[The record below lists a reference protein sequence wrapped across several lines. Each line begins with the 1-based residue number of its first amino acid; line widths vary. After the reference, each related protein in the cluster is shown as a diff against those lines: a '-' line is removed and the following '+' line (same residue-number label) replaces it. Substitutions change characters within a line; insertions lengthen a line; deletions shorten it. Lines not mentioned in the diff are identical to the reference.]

1 LIDSIVDEIK
11 LKFQDLHVLPIV
23 WTAEIIRNVDE
34 MAMESLKDH
43 GIYNG
48 LIDFVK
54 LKNELI
60 CWKLIKK
67 ESSLLNCC
75 ERIRSAKL
83 EHFSLKVSKIKT
95 LFLLILFLLS
105 INNFF
110 LKLKSEQKHFKQ
122 IQKKERSKMQ
132 PYTIHEMYEGFK
144 QLQLKT
150 SLPQLDLFFRIYL
163 SIPVT
168 PINLDQS
175 LSVLKRIKNWHRST
189 IGHKRPLQNMTLLN
203 IESDLLEFINIEK
216 AVVDFINNSLKKI

>member
-1 LIDSIVDEIK
+1 MIDSIVDEIK

-110 LKLKSEQKHFKQ
+110 FKVKIRAKAFQADSEK
-122 IQKKERSKMQ
+122 R
-132 PYTIHEMYEGFK
+132 TI
-144 QLQLKT
+144 
-150 SLPQLDLFFRIYL
+150 
-163 SIPVT
+163 
-168 PINLDQS
+168 
-175 LSVLKRIKNWHRST
+175 
-189 IGHKRPLQNMTLLN
+189 
-203 IESDLLEFINIEK
+203 
-216 AVVDFINNSLKKI
+216 